1 MLGKLMKYD
10 FLAMSKILFPIYIA
24 MFVMTA
30 IFSLMVKLNFN
41 NGLVF
46 GLCTALYVA
55 AIFASIFGTMRCVIV
70 RFNSGLLNDEG
81 YLSFSLPVKT
91 STHIIA
97 KVLNAI
103 VWSIMEGLALFIMV
117 LIGSLILGSIQEI
130 AEFFYELFRLL
141 KIENMDLIL
150 SLLRALL
157 MLVLGLISSICLVYL
172 AISIGH
178 LVGKNRLIVAIV
190 AIVAITVIRS
200 NILVLFVNVNN
211 IIVNNQGW
219 IALHIFSIISI
230 ALYAIG
236 TWYILDRHLNLG

>member
-1 MLGKLMKYD
+1 MLRKLMKYD
-10 FLAMSKILFPIYIA
+10 FLAMSKQLFPIYIA

-30 IFSLMVKLNFN
+30 IFSLMVKLNFD

-103 VWSIMEGLALFIMV
+103 VWSIMEGLALFIMG
-117 LIGSLILGSIQEI
+117 LIASLIVGSIQEV
-130 AEFFYELFRLL
+130 AEFFYELFSLL
-141 KIENMDLIL
+141 RIENMDLII
-150 SLLRALL
+150 SLLRV
-157 MLVLGLISSICLVYL
+157 LVIIVLNLISSICLVYL
-172 AISIGH
+172 AIAIAH
-178 LVGKNRLIVAIV
+178 LVGKYKLVVAIV
-190 AIVAITVIRS
+190 AIIFITSIK
-200 NILVLFVNVNN
+200 
-211 IIVNNQGW
+211 IVYY
-219 IALHIFSIISI
+219 LRIF
-230 ALYAIG
+230 
-236 TWYILDRHLNLG
+236 